1 MLSQAEVVSNVK
13 PTSLCLVGW
22 RCCKPISM
30 DEIIIALQISEE
42 SQEYVCLPRLFLWFI
57 FTYCFSHNF
66 YLQSSSL
73 KNGRDKMV
81 NPNRSIWGVKNLAS
95 TTFQSSSL
103 CNRPREPLM
112 TSHNRPRCEVVGK
125 SPGKRVYQR
134 SLRTRWPNSLNLHG
148 KRVQT
153 SFELC
158 QQFWQYIWTQ
168 CGGIF
173 KFILAGST
181 WLDKLRD
188 LKSAP
193 HWVQNLISR
202 CVPSQTEVWLS
213 CSQWSLVCIHKN
225 FNRLLFRS
233 EYAQDLSARGFPHE
247 IVSSLYLPTFYW
259 HLLTRWN

>member
-1 MLSQAEVVSNVK
+1 MYHQRLIWRDNKSQ
-13 PTSLCLVGW
+13 
-22 RCCKPISM
+22 
-30 DEIIIALQISEE
+30 D
-42 SQEYVCLPRLFLWFI
+42 
-57 FTYCFSHNF
+57 
-66 YLQSSSL
+66 
-73 KNGRDKMV
+73 
-81 NPNRSIWGVKNLAS
+81 GV
-95 TTFQSSSL
+95 
-103 CNRPREPLM
+103 
-112 TSHNRPRCEVVGK
+112 
-125 SPGKRVYQR
+125 RVYSISGWFFSVDR
-134 SLRTRWPNSLNLHG
+134 FRP
-148 KRVQT
+148 
-153 SFELC
+153 SFAWKKGTLLLSSEL
-158 QQFWQYIWTQ
+158 FWQQIWAQ

-188 LKSAP
+188 LKNAP